1 MNLYSTIYQLV
12 CDNDCV
18 IIPGFGGFVTNRFP
32 AEVDFSKQEFYPP
45 SRKVA
50 FNENLS
56 LSDGLL
62 VNYISQSENM
72 SWSDAELEVKSFVN
86 DMNARLAE
94 GKSLAFDGLGEFSRR
109 TGTLVFV
116 PDASNLLDESFGL
129 PSFNFPMLPSESKPR
144 VESAIIKGTPDKKG
158 KKRGKGRVI
167 AWSLS
172 AVAVI
177 AGLVCMSLY
186 MGWFDNLFGNGN
198 GETVFAGF
206 GFGGNNE
213 QVVENKTEE
222 TVADQTA
229 DFVEEQALVAEN
241 ESLSDEVADE
251 NIDVVNDEDLME
263 NIETDE
269 VVAEP
274 VIEPQVVVAEVNPDI
289 KVHIIAGCFANYS
302 NAENVYNDLVSKG
315 LSPQILPQQKG
326 LYKVSV
332 KGFATTA
339 DACAEL
345 QGLKDQSG
353 NDQLWIMKM

>member
-18 IIPGFGGFVTNRFP
+18 IIPGFGGFVTNRFS

-56 LSDGLL
+56 ISDGLL
-62 VNYISQSENM
+62 VNHISQSENM
-72 SWSDAELEVKSFVN
+72 SWSDAEQEVNLFVA
-86 DMNARLAE
+86 DLNAKLAE

-129 PSFNFPMLPSESKPR
+129 PSFNFPMLPSETKPR
-144 VESAIIKGTPDKKG
+144 VESAIVKGTPDKKH
-158 KKRGKGRVI
+158 GKGRAI

-172 AVAVI
+172 AVAVV

-206 GFGGNNE
+206 GFGGNKE

-222 TVADQTA
+222 SVVEQTA
-229 DFVEEQALVAEN
+229 DFVEEQEVIAEN
-241 ESLSDEVADE
+241 EFLSDEVADE
-251 NIDVVNDEDLME
+251 NIEAVNDEVLTENVEME
-263 NIETDE
+263 E

-274 VIEPQVVVAEVNPDI
+274 VVEPQVVVAEVNADI
-289 KVHIIAGCFANYS
+289 RVHIIAGCFANYS

-332 KGFATTA
+332 KGFANTA

-345 QGLKDQSG
+345 QSLKEQTG
-353 NDQLWIMKM
+353 NDQLWVMKM

>member
-1 MNLYSTIYQLV
+1 MNLYNTIYQLV

-32 AEVDFSKQEFYPP
+32 ADVDFSKQEFYPP

-62 VNYISQSENM
+62 LNYISQTENV
-72 SWSDAELEVKSFVN
+72 SWADAEQIVKSFVDELN
-86 DMNARLAE
+86 EKLSDSKTLT
-94 GKSLAFDGLGEFSRR
+94 FDDLGSFSCR
-109 TGTLVFV
+109 TGSLVFV
-116 PDASNLLDESFGL
+116 PNSANLLDEAFGL
-129 PSFNFPMLPSESKPR
+129 ATFNFPLLPSVSKPR
-144 VESAIIKGTPDKKG
+144 IESAIIKGIPDKNG
-158 KKRGKGRVI
+158 KKNRRGRAI

-186 MGWFDNLFGNGN
+186 MGWFDRLFGNGDDN
-198 GETVFAGF
+198 TMLAGF
-206 GFGGNNE
+206 GVSANNE
-213 QVVENKTEE
+213 QVVEAAEE
-222 TVADQTA
+222 AIADEQTA
-229 DFVEEQALVAEN
+229 DFAE
-241 ESLSDEVADE
+241 
-251 NIDVVNDEDLME
+251 IQ
-263 NIETDE
+263 E
-269 VVAEP
+269 VVAEETESQDLASEEVLADEEITTEEP
-274 VIEPQVVVAEVNPDI
+274 VATSVETSVVAVNTTEY

-302 NAENVYNDLVSKG
+302 NAENVYKDLSSRG
-315 LSPQILPQQKG
+315 LSPQILPLNKG

-345 QGLKDQSG
+345 QGLKELTG
-353 NDQLWIMKM
+353 NDSLLVMKM

>member
-1 MNLYSTIYQLV
+1 MNLYNTIYQLV

-32 AEVDFSKQEFYPP
+32 ADVDFSKQEFYPP

-62 VNYISQSENM
+62 LNYISQTENV
-72 SWSDAELEVKSFVN
+72 SWADAEQIVKSFVDELN
-86 DMNARLAE
+86 EKLSD
-94 GKSLAFDGLGEFSRR
+94 GKTLTFDDLGSFSRR
-109 TGTLVFV
+109 TGSLVFV
-116 PDASNLLDESFGL
+116 PNSANLLDEAFGL
-129 PSFNFPMLPSESKPR
+129 ATFNFPMLPSVSKPR
-144 VESAIIKGTPDKKG
+144 IESAIIKGIPDKNG
-158 KKRGKGRVI
+158 KKNRRGRAI

-186 MGWFDNLFGNGN
+186 MGWFDRLFGNGDDN
-198 GETVFAGF
+198 TMLAGF
-206 GFGGNNE
+206 GVSANNE
-213 QVVENKTEE
+213 QVVEATEE
-222 TVADQTA
+222 VIADEQTA
-229 DFVEEQALVAEN
+229 DFAEAQDVVAEET
-241 ESLSDEVADE
+241 ESQDLASDEVLAE
-251 NIDVVNDEDLME
+251 EEITTEEVAAEE
-263 NIETDE
+263 P
-269 VVAEP
+269 VVANVETP
-274 VIEPQVVVAEVNPDI
+274 VVEAVNASEY

-302 NAENVYNDLVSKG
+302 NAENVYKDLSSRG
-315 LSPQILPQQKG
+315 LSPQILPLNKG

-345 QGLKDQSG
+345 QALKEQTG
-353 NDQLWIMKM
+353 NDSLWVMKM